1 MVASHRGDSHS
12 SVATRR
18 RVAKLFDEWRET
30 LSPSDARNLAPAAF
44 ESIVNADV
52 FAKPETYQRF
62 STWLVDEYTMND
74 GDTLSP
80 GSVVDYF
87 GALLNMAF
95 DRAMELSNG
104 RLSVGASDFFKC
116 LETGQRFSS
125 HQVNWLRGIK
135 NKLRRRA
142 VANCKESGKT
152 LDHSAEA
159 LYAHHISEV
168 IRAYARIG
176 TPDAAKKKLT
186 VNSSWGIAGRSA
198 EGQWL
203 SYEAMSWD
211 SFFKAAHAESLQQHP
226 RDGRRA
232 RASGG

>member
-1 MVASHRGDSHS
+1 MRACVRFARASASIRLAMVASHRGDSHS

-116 LETGQRFSS
+116 LET
-125 HQVNWLRGIK
+125 
-135 NKLRRRA
+135 
-142 VANCKESGKT
+142 
-152 LDHSAEA
+152 
-159 LYAHHISEV
+159 
-168 IRAYARIG
+168 
-176 TPDAAKKKLT
+176 AAT
-186 VNSSWGIAGRSA
+186 
-198 EGQWL
+198 
-203 SYEAMSWD
+203 
-211 SFFKAAHAESLQQHP
+211 AAAT
-226 RDGRRA
+226 A
-232 RASGG
+232 TAAAAAT